1 MSDSDEETATEHQ
14 LKFVL
19 LGDGASG
26 KTSICVRFSQENFD
40 KAYKQTLGLDFFLG
54 RLVLPGNV
62 HVTLQV
68 WDIGGQ
74 TLGGKMLDKYI
85 FGAHAVLLVYDVTN
99 QSSFDDL
106 EDWYDTV
113 KKLCEKDGSRLPHI
127 ALVANKIDLE
137 HQRVVRSDRHGKFA
151 QEHGMSSYY
160 VSAKT
165 ADQVSLCF
173 QKIAAEILGIR
184 LTKNEMEQH
193 SRVVKADIIQ
203 YSNHEMPS
211 RAAPTQTKS
220 SFCSLQ

>member
-1 MSDSDEETATEHQ
+1 MADSDDETSTEHQ

-26 KTSICVRFSQENFD
+26 KTSICVRYSQENFD
-40 KAYKQTLGLDFFLG
+40 RAYKQTLGLDFFLA
-54 RLVLPGNV
+54 RIVLPGNV

-99 QSSFDDL
+99 QSSFDNL

-113 KKLCEKDGSRLPHI
+113 KKLS
-127 ALVANKIDLE
+127 DLE
-137 HQRVVRSDRHGKFA
+137 HQKVVRSDRHGKFA
-151 QEHGMSSYY
+151 QDHGTSRIYLF
-160 VSAKT
+160 AIIIF
-165 ADQVSLCF
+165 QINLCF
-173 QKIAAEILGIR
+173 QKIAAEVLGIK
-184 LTKNEMEQH
+184 LTKNEMEQQ
-193 SRVVKADIIQ
+193 SKVIKADIIQ
-203 YSNHEMPS
+203 YGNNEMPS
-211 RAAPTQTKS
+211 RATPSQTKS